1 MSERVG
7 PRPGKGSPEPAGEV
21 PRGDDD
27 PTPAAAQRDDEWA
40 AADALLLGQPTV
52 LGEPGAERR

>member
-1 MSERVG
+1 MSEDPSRG
-7 PRPGKGSPEPAGEV
+7 RGEESPEPGREV

-27 PTPAAAQRDDEWA
+27 RTAAAAQPDDEWA

-52 LGEPGAERR
+52 LGEPGGW